1 MGPVFM
7 HIASILVSINDFIYA
22 FSLFYLELSTK
33 VIKFADMKK
42 IVYIIGGLYQPSGM
56 GQVMSCKVN
65 YLAEH
70 TDWQMYVVLTER
82 PDLPF
87 FYKLA
92 PNVQYIN
99 FDINYDELDTM
110 PLLKKMFSYRK
121 KQFDYKKKLTSYLM
135 DVKADITVSAV
146 RREINFINDIPD
158 GSKKIGE
165 IHFEKQFYRNFRKS
179 YFPCFINRWI
189 TNKWQG
195 ALIKQ
200 ISRLEKFVIL
210 TEEDAKSWNM
220 LTNKVVIPNPL
231 IKFPNVHANPNS
243 KKVISVG
250 RYDPVKGFDMLID
263 AWAMVAKIH
272 PEWTL
277 KIVGPGDRKQYKE
290 QVLRLGLENK
300 VSCLGVSDR
309 VYEEMAEA
317 SLYVLSSRSEGFGL
331 VLIEAMAVGLPCVA
345 FSCSPGPRSIV
356 SHNRNGM
363 LVEKNNITKMS
374 EAICYMIDHDKDRE
388 IFSKQAMSDSKR
400 FHLANIM
407 NEWIILFENLIN
419 NKTV

>member
-1 MGPVFM
+1 
-7 HIASILVSINDFIYA
+7 
-22 FSLFYLELSTK
+22 
-33 VIKFADMKK
+33 MKK

-92 PNVQYIN
+92 PNIQYVN

-110 PLLKKMFSYRK
+110 PLLKKIFSYRK
-121 KQFDYKKKLTSYLM
+121 KQDDYKKKLTSYLM
-135 DVKADITVSAV
+135 EVKADITVSAV

-165 IHFEKQFYRNFRKS
+165 IHFEKQFYRNFSKS
-179 YFPCFINRWI
+179 YFPGFINRWI

-195 ALIKQ
+195 VLIKQ

-231 IKFPNVHANPNS
+231 TNFPNVHANPMS
-243 KKVISVG
+243 KIVISVG

-263 AWAMVAKIH
+263 AWAMVAKEH

-277 KIVGPGDRKQYKE
+277 KIVGPGDKKRYME
-290 QVLRLGLENK
+290 QVVRLGLEEK
-300 VSCLGVSDR
+300 ISCLGPTDKVSD
-309 VYEEMAEA
+309 EMAKA

-356 SHNRNGM
+356 AHLQNGM

-374 EAICYMIDHDKDRE
+374 EAICYMIDHDKERE
-388 IFSKQAMSDSKR
+388 LFSKQAMSDSKR

-407 NEWIILFENLIN
+407 NEWIILFENLIS